1 MGSSNHAILS
11 LFTFLVLTTQWK
23 ASSASSDDFLQ
34 CLATNS
40 NGSKPQV
47 YIPNNPS
54 YLTIL
59 QSSINNLRFATPEM
73 PKPQF
78 IITPDNDSQVQAV
91 VICSKRYGLNIKVR
105 SGGHDFEGSSSTSNV
120 PFVLIDLINLRAID
134 IDVKD
139 NSAWVQAG
147 ATLGEVYYRVA
158 ERSPVHGFPAG
169 SCPTVGVGGHISGGG
184 FGPMVRKY
192 GMSADHVL
200 DARLINAK
208 GEILNRETMGEDLF
222 WAIRGGGVSS
232 FGVLLAWKIKL
243 VAVPPTVV
251 VCVVAKTLEQGATDV
266 VHKWQSVASYGVPK
280 EIFIGLHVG
289 VVNKNSNATNGG
301 VGRTV
306 QATFQVLFLGPTENL
321 VYVMDKSF
329 PELGMERKDCK
340 EMSWV
345 ESTVRFA
352 GFPSGTPVDIL
363 LNRSALPKTT
373 FKAKSDFVTEP
384 IPKGGL
390 EGIWKRFLKEE
401 RPEMVIGVWGGKVN
415 EIADDKIA
423 FPHRAGNMYL
433 IDHVTNWDGK
443 EGPEASNKHI
453 AWIRELHEYMTPY
466 VSKSPRTA
474 FLNYKDLD
482 LGHIGGST
490 YSDPK
495 IWGEMYFKSNFKR
508 LVRVKSMVDPDNFF
522 SGEQNIPPTIT
533 Y

>member
-1 MGSSNHAILS
+1 MESSHHTILS

-40 NGSKPQV
+40 NESKPQV

-59 QSSINNLRFATPEM
+59 QSSINNLRFAMPET

-78 IITPDNDSQVQAV
+78 IITPDHDSQVQAV
-91 VICSKRYGLNIKVR
+91 VVCSKKYGLNIKVR
-105 SGGHDFEGSSSTSNV
+105 SGGHDFEGLSYTSNV
-120 PFVLIDLINLRAID
+120 PFVLIDLINL
-134 IDVKD
+134 
-139 NSAWVQAG
+139 
-147 ATLGEVYYRVA
+147 L
-158 ERSPVHGFPAG
+158 
-169 SCPTVGVGGHISGGG
+169 
-184 FGPMVRKY
+184 
-192 GMSADHVL
+192 
-200 DARLINAK
+200 
-208 GEILNRETMGEDLF
+208 
-222 WAIRGGGVSS
+222 
-232 FGVLLAWKIKL
+232 
-243 VAVPPTVV
+243 
-251 VCVVAKTLEQGATDV
+251 AKTLEQGATDV

-329 PELGMERKDCK
+329 PELGMERKDCTK
-340 EMSWV
+340 MSWV

-384 IPKGGL
+384 IPKSGL

-443 EGPEASNKHI
+443 EGPEASKKHI

-482 LGHIGGST
+482 LGRIGAST

-508 LVRVKSMVDPDNFF
+508 LVKVKSMVDPDNFF